1 MAYRYTFQNYNNDKM
16 ARAVGVSLPISYK
29 QAREICHFIKN
40 RPLEEAKRILNA
52 VLEMKQAIPYK
63 RFDQNIPH
71 RSGNIAAGR
80 YPQRASTEIL
90 KLIES
95 AEANANSKG
104 LKDLFINHM
113 NVHRAAPGARS
124 GRTAGEAKRAHVEIV
139 VEERKVEKKQYV
151 KKVKT
156 K

>member
-1 MAYRYTFQNYNNDKM
+1 MTYKYTFQDYNSERM
-16 ARAVGVSLPISYK
+16 ARAVGVGLPISYK

-40 RPLEEAKRILNA
+40 RPLEDSKKILNR

-80 YPQRASTEIL
+80 YPQNACKEIL
-90 KLIES
+90 KLVES
-95 AEANANSKG
+95 AESNANSKG

-113 NVHRAAPGARS
+113 NVHRASAGPRG

-139 VEERKVEKKQYV
+139 VEEKKVEKKQYV
-151 KKVKT
+151 KKAK